1 MHRRKLPL
9 LIAVIALYSYAGVV
23 PGLNVAMPCVDNAM
37 TGPQWGTPC
46 CCLLEGSADTLPSL
60 KAVSIKDLSLRLCG
74 LPSFVRVLPPTGGSQ
89 FTFPTLAS
97 AQLGPPLYL
106 LQGSL
111 LI

>member
-1 MHRRKLPL
+1 MRVKKQYLF
-9 LIAVIALYSYAGVV
+9 IAVIAVCGFARWAPV
-23 PGLNVAMPCVDNAM
+23 LNVAMPCVDNAM

-60 KAVSIKDLSLRLCG
+60 KAVSINDLSLRLCG
-74 LPSFVRVLPPTGGSQ
+74 LPSFVRVLPPTGAPQ

-97 AQLGPPLYL
+97 AQLGLPLYL
-106 LQGSL
+106 LQRSL

>member
-1 MHRRKLPL
+1 MRLKKQYLF
-9 LIAVIALYSYAGVV
+9 IAVIAVCGFAGWAPV
-23 PGLNVAMPCVDNAM
+23 LIVAMPCVDNAV

-46 CCLLEGSADTLPSL
+46 CCLLEGSADTSPSL
-60 KAVSIKDLSLRLCG
+60 KAVSVNDLSLRPCV
-74 LPSFVRVLPPTGGSQ
+74 LPSFVRVLPPTVAPQ
-89 FTFPTLAS
+89 FTSPTLAN